1 MDSPGNTEKIRVRG
15 LAQLSGALFGGWGL
29 IVTVKAV
36 YDLFA
41 GEPEANL
48 FSAEKWMFV
57 TREQWLRYGGF
68 ELAYGLACLALCVS
82 IFKYA
87 RFLPYS
93 QERPKREP
101 GLQLFG

>member
-1 MDSPGNTEKIRVRG
+1 M
-15 LAQLSGALFGGWGL
+15 SGVLFGLWGSV
-29 IVTVKAV
+29 VTAKAV
-36 YDLFA
+36 YDLFW

-68 ELAYGLACLALCVS
+68 ELTYGLTCLALCSV

-93 QERPKREP
+93 QERPRREP